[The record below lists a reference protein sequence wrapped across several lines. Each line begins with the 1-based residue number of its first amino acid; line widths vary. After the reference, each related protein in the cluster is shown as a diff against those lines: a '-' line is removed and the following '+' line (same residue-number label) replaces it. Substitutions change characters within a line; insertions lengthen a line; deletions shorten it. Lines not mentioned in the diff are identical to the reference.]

1 MLMGWQQPER
11 REETRREKWK
21 KKKCDVKQGK
31 AQEWVLY
38 GE

>member
-1 MLMGWQQPER
+1 MGWQQPER

-31 AQEWVLY
+31 AQERVVH